1 MGQLED
7 MAMFAR
13 IVEAGSMSRVAE
25 QTGIARSAVSRRLAA
40 LEQSLNTQLLVRNT
54 RNSTLTDAG
63 SSFYERAKQILA
75 DVQELNSETSG
86 SQTQLDGDLR
96 IAAPVSFGLLH
107 LSGVVNEFAEKYPA
121 LSLHLD
127 FNDRQVDLIGEGLDL
142 AIRIADLKDSD
153 YLARKI
159 ATIRR
164 VLCASPEYL
173 EAFGS
178 PTAPKDL
185 AAHRNLGYTNAPT
198 SSWLMEDPDGRR
210 IRINPPVTISANNG
224 DYLCAAA
231 REGLGIVVAPTF
243 IAGPDIKRGKLVRVL
258 PKYTITQLG
267 AYVVY
272 PRTRFLSRRARCFID
287 FLVERFGDH
296 PHWDNFESS
305 S

>member
-7 MAMFAR
+7 MAMFVR

-54 RNSTLTDAG
+54 RNSTLSDAG
-63 SSFYERAKQILA
+63 SSFYERAKQVLA

-86 SQTQLDGDLR
+86 SQTQLDGNLR

-178 PTAPKDL
+178 PEVPKDL
-185 AAHRNLGYTNAPT
+185 AAHRILGYTNALT
-198 SSWLMEDPDGRR
+198 SSWLMKDPDGRR
-210 IRINPPVTISANNG
+210 IRVNLPFTISANNG

-231 REGLGIVVAPTF
+231 RDGLGIGVAPTF

-258 PKYTITQLG
+258 PEYTIPLLG

-287 FLVERFGDH
+287 FLVERFGDN

>member
-107 LSGVVNEFAEKYPA
+107 LSGVVNEFADKYPA

-127 FNDRQVDLIGEGLDL
+127 FNDRQVDLIEEGLDL

-178 PTAPKDL
+178 PIAPKDL
-185 AAHRNLGYTNAPT
+185 AAHRILGYTNTPT
-198 SSWLMEDPDGRR
+198 SSWLMEDPNGRR
-210 IRINPPVTISANNG
+210 IRVNPPVTISAITVITCVRLHETVWELG
-224 DYLCAAA
+224 SHQPLSQVPISKEESWSGCCPSTQSRYLAHMLFI
-231 REGLGIVVAPTF
+231 RGLDSSRGGHVV
-243 IAGPDIKRGKLVRVL
+243 
-258 PKYTITQLG
+258 
-267 AYVVY
+267 
-272 PRTRFLSRRARCFID
+272 S
-287 FLVERFGDH
+287 
-296 PHWDNFESS
+296 
-305 S
+305 

>member
-25 QTGIARSAVSRRLAA
+25 QAGIARSAVSRRLAA
-40 LEQSLNTQLLVRNT
+40 LEQSLDTQLLVRNT

-63 SSFYERAKQILA
+63 SSFYERARQILA
-75 DVQELNSETSG
+75 DVEELNSETSG
-86 SQTQLDGDLR
+86 SRTQLDGHLR
-96 IAAPVSFGLLH
+96 IAAPVSFGVLH
-107 LSGVVNEFAEKYPA
+107 LSGAVNEFAEKYPA

-127 FNDRQVDLIGEGLDL
+127 FNDRQVDLIREGLDL

-164 VLCASPEYL
+164 VLCASPKYL
-173 EAFGS
+173 EEFGC
-178 PTAPKDL
+178 PTAPEDL
-185 AAHRNLGYTNAPT
+185 AAHRILGYTNAPT
-198 SSWLMEDPDGRR
+198 SSWLLEGPDGRR
-210 IRINPPVTISANNG
+210 FRVNPPITISANNG

-231 REGLGIVVAPTF
+231 RASLGIGIAPTF
-243 IAGPDIKRGKLVRVL
+243 IAGPDIKSGKLVRVL
-258 PKYTITQLG
+258 PEYSIPLLG

-272 PRTRFLSRRARCFID
+272 PRTRFLSKRARCFMD

-296 PHWDNFESS
+296 PHWDNFESGS
-305 S
+305 